1 MVRFLTWN
9 LQNKNTALRQ
19 QVLGEL
25 VREHTIDVVV
35 LQEAYGVAV
44 ASKLEQ
50 HGYKEVD
57 YPLKGSPGGVR
68 VFLNDQVIEQ
78 LDGRRSQDHFKKLV
92 FLELRRRHGRDRFN
106 VAAVH
111 LHSKKYNTERQQQ
124 WKNQSLLRQLDQ
136 WEQEFT
142 STRTILVGDLNA
154 NPYEANLRDPHLLRG
169 QEDRILIRL
178 LQQKQLA
185 SRTPAGL
192 DFWYNPM
199 WNLLGDFDPL
209 TAPGTQPNAR
219 PTGTFFRYTED
230 ETPMWNLL
238 DGFLVRPN
246 LMHEVLHRESA
257 IISRTATTNF
267 LKPAIIG
274 RADNLIKEDLPDHL
288 PVKFAL
294 NIN

>member
-9 LQNKNTALRQ
+9 LQNKNTVLRQ
-19 QVLGEL
+19 QVLGEI
-25 VREHTIDVVV
+25 VQEHAIEVIV
-35 LQEAYGVAV
+35 LQEAYGAAV
-44 ASKLEQ
+44 ATKLGQ
-50 HGYKEVD
+50 CGYREID
-57 YPLKGSPGGVR
+57 YPLKGSAGGVR
-68 VFLNDQVIEQ
+68 VFFNDQLIEQ
-78 LDGRRSQDHFKKLV
+78 FDVRRSQDRFRKLV
-92 FLELRRRHGRDRFN
+92 FVELRRRQGRGRFN

-111 LHSKKYNTERQQQ
+111 LHSKKDNTERQQQ
-124 WKNQSLLRQLDQ
+124 WKNQALLRQLDQ

-169 QEDRILIRL
+169 QEDRALIRL

-185 SRTPAGL
+185 SRAPAGPE
-192 DFWYNPM
+192 FWYNPM

-209 TAPGTQPNAR
+209 TAPTAPLNSR

-238 DGFLVRPN
+238 DGFLVRPS
-246 LMHEVLHRESA
+246 LMNEVLHRESA
-257 IISRTATTNF
+257 IISRTTTTNF

-274 RADNLIKEDLPDHL
+274 RNDSLIKEDLPDHL

-294 NIN
+294 NL